1 MQQVTMINITNKT
14 CICAYER
21 FHIQELI
28 QAKFGKN

>member
-1 MQQVTMINITNKT
+1 MIDITNKT

-28 QAKFGKN
+28 KAKFGKN